1 METAEPSNATG
12 ATEAV
17 SANPSSTSLPVEVK
31 VAPLSGRM
39 SRFARNSAAN
49 VFRLVVVSLIGI
61 LLPAYLTHH
70 LPVATY
76 GAWVLVLQ
84 LGAYVGYLDFGVQTA
99 IAKYI
104 AEFEARQDFE
114 GCGRCASAGFM
125 IILAASAI
133 GILLTG
139 VLAWRVP
146 ELFRN
151 MPPDLQG
158 GARYAIVLVGA
169 SLSISLAASVFSA
182 IFLGLQRYE
191 IPMGTTVATRLL
203 YASALGI
210 AVATHS
216 SLVVMGAAVAAAN
229 VAGAALQVW
238 FWKRLAAHI
247 QINLRAIDFITL
259 RRMLGYCAVLTIW
272 SMCMLFITGIDVTVV
287 GHYAFGEVAFYSIAA
302 APTTLILT
310 VIGALLGPLLP
321 AASALSVERSP
332 REMGA
337 ILLRTTRY
345 STLILLVTGL
355 PLMMAGYEL
364 LRLWVGQ
371 DYALHSIRFLQILLL
386 ANILRNLCGPYATMV
401 VAVSRQRAAT
411 APAITEAVVNLSS
424 SIWLARHYG
433 AMGVALGTLIGSAVS
448 VAMLFG
454 ISMGY
459 TQVNFAIPRRRLLA
473 GGIVRPASMAVPSAL
488 LLPMWWRTGPPS
500 LTPALWIGWAISTG
514 LLAWFVGLS
523 RDERVLLKQVT
534 TKRMTLAL
542 RRAYGND
549 SSQTG
554 PYRRK

>member
-1 METAEPSNATG
+1 MQIVEPRKATG
-12 ATEAV
+12 VTEAV
-17 SANPSSTSLPVEVK
+17 SVNLSSSPLSEEAEV
-31 VAPLSGRM
+31 AALSGRM
-39 SRFARNSAAN
+39 SKFARNSAAN
-49 VFRLVVVSLIGI
+49 VFRLIITSLVGI

-104 AEFEARQDFE
+104 AEFEARGDSA
-114 GCGRCASAGFM
+114 GCGSCVSAGLV
-125 IILAASAI
+125 IILGASAI

-151 MPPDLQG
+151 MPPDLQS
-158 GARYAIVLVGA
+158 GARYAIVLVGV

-191 IPMGTTVATRLL
+191 IPMVTTVATRLL
-203 YASALGI
+203 YASAIGI

-216 SLVVMGAAVAAAN
+216 SLAVMGAAVAAAN
-229 VAGAALQVW
+229 ISGAALQVGL
-238 FWKRLAAHI
+238 WKKLAGHI
-247 QINLRAIDFITL
+247 RINLRTIDFAML
-259 RRMLGYCAVLTIW
+259 RQMLGYCAVLTIW

-287 GHYAFGEVAFYSIAA
+287 GHYAFAEVAFYSIAA

-321 AASALSVERSP
+321 AASALSIERSP

-345 STLILLVTGL
+345 STLILLATGL

-401 VAVSRQRAAT
+401 VALSRQRAAT
-411 APAITEAVVNLSS
+411 AAAITEAVVNLAS

-433 AMGVALGTLIGSAVS
+433 AVGVALGTLIGSTAS
-448 VAMLFG
+448 IAMLFG

-459 TQVNFAIPRRRLLA
+459 TQVNFAIPRLRLLA
-473 GGIVRPASMAVPSAL
+473 GGIVRPAWMAVPSAL
-488 LLPMWWRTGPPS
+488 LLPMWWRTGPPD
-500 LTPALWIGWAISTG
+500 LRPALWIGWAIATG

-523 RDERVLLKQVT
+523 RDERALLKQVT
-534 TKRMTLAL
+534 TRRITLAL
-542 RRAYGND
+542 RRA
-549 SSQTG
+549 
-554 PYRRK
+554 